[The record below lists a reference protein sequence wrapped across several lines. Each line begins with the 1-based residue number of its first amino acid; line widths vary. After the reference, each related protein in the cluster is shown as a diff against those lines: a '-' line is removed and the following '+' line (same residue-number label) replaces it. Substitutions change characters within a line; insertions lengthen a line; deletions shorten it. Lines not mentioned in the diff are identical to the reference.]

1 MHDLSKGISVVTGGA
16 GLIGSATIWGL
27 NNRGLENV
35 WAVDDFKPGS
45 LKERNILPLEVKD
58 TIGVQDF
65 RKWFREDSPKLKELT
80 SSQGVYIHNSSRTTG
95 PKSLLKLHS
104 IC

>member
-1 MHDLSKGISVVTGGA
+1 MHDLSQGITVVTGGA

-45 LKERNILPLEVKD
+45 LKERNLLP
-58 TIGVQDF
+58 
-65 RKWFREDSPKLKELT
+65 WKLK
-80 SSQGVYIHNSSRTTG
+80 SRSEFKNLETYSG
-95 PKSLLKLHS
+95 K
-104 IC
+104 IAQN